1 MFYGP
6 FFDPTMLILIPGILL
21 AMYAQYKVSSAFE
34 HFSRVAS
41 SRGLTGAQ
49 VAREI
54 LRRQGLDHVEVKMTE
69 GHLSDHYDPRTKVVR
84 LSPQVYRGTSLAA
97 LGVAAHETGH
107 AIQHDVGYLPLNIR
121 HSLLPVASF
130 GSNLALPLF
139 ILGLILASPTL
150 VKFGVYLFS
159 AVVLFQLVTLP
170 VEFNASS
177 RALAVLEGHGFISR
191 GEVPGTKAVLDA
203 AALTYVA
210 AALVAVLNL
219 VRLIMLSGLFGR
231 REE

>member
-6 FFDPTMLILIPGILL
+6 FFDPTMLIVIPGILL
-21 AMYAQYKVSSAFE
+21 AMYAQYKVSSTFE

-41 SRGLTGAQ
+41 SRGLTGAA

-54 LRRQGLDHVEVKMTE
+54 LRQQGLDHVEVEMTE

-150 VKFGVYLFS
+150 VKFGVYLFA

-177 RALAVLEGHGFISR
+177 RALAVLEGRGFITR
-191 GEVPGTKAVLDA
+191 AEVPGTKAVLDA

-219 VRLIMLSGLFGR
+219 VRLLLLSGLLGR